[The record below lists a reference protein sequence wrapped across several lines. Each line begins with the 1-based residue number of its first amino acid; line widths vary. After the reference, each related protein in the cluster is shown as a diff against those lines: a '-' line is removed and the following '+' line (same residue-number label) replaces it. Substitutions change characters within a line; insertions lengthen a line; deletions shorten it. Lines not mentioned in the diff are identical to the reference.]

1 MLLNIARWDRLLI
14 ALGFFVFVVVLP
26 SRADAY
32 AWMIKHDYAGCNQCH
47 ADPSGGGLLTL
58 YGRAQGEILLRTRYR
73 AKPDEEAGNA
83 AWFLFGAVPL
93 PEDVLLGGDIRYFY
107 FDTRPVGGK
116 STAQNFF
123 MQADLE
129 GEVTESRLHVNGSI
143 GYAEKGDLLASI
155 TSSPQHNIISR
166 VHWVGLDIG
175 KDNEFML
182 RAGRMNLPFG
192 IRSVEHT
199 QWVRTATRTDI
210 EIGQQHGI
218 SLAYNSDIVRGEAMF
233 IAGNFQ
239 LSPAAYRDRG
249 FCGYLEVIPAPRLA
263 LGVSTLVVHAD
274 LDFQLQVANWRQAH
288 GAFLRWAP
296 IEPVVIL
303 AESDLLVHS
312 EQPRLISWGHADLV
326 QLDLEPIHGFH
337 LMATGE
343 VQDVPPTTKPES
355 LRAWGSFDWFFAPH
369 ADIRADVIYQS
380 TPAGATRAK
389 VVYLLAQLH
398 LFL

>member
-1 MLLNIARWDRLLI
+1 MLFYAARWDRCLI
-14 ALGFFVFVVVLP
+14 ALGFFVFVIALP

-32 AWMIKHDYAGCNQCH
+32 AWMIKHDYVGCNQCH

-73 AKPDEEAGNA
+73 AKESEEASNA

-107 FDTRPVGGK
+107 FDTRPVGGPA
-116 STAQNFF
+116 TAQNFL

-143 GYAEKGDLLASI
+143 GYAEKGDLLAAI
-155 TSSPQHNIISR
+155 SSAPQHNIISR

-175 KDNEFML
+175 KDSEFML

-210 EIGQQHGI
+210 QTGQEHGI
-218 SLAYNSDIVRGEAMF
+218 SLAYNSENLRGEAMF

-249 FCGYLEVIPAPRLA
+249 FSGYLEVTPVPRLA

-274 LDFQLQVANWRQAH
+274 LDFQLQVPNWRQAH
-288 GAFLRWAP
+288 GAFMRWAP
-296 IEPVVIL
+296 IEPLVIL
-303 AESDLLVHS
+303 AESDLLIHS
-312 EQPRLISWGHADLV
+312 EPPTLISWGHADMLQIDV
-326 QLDLEPIHGFH
+326 EPIHGVH
-337 LMATGE
+337 VMATGE
-343 VQDVPPTTKPES
+343 IENVPPSTKPDS
-355 LRAWGSFDWFFAPH
+355 YRAWGSVNWFFAPH
-369 ADIRADVIYQS
+369 ADVRGDVIYQS
-380 TPAGATRAK
+380 TPAGATRSK